1 VDNADILPAALN
13 GQPGGTVM
21 TVKDAQKKG
30 MPVLIINPL

>member
-1 VDNADILPAALN
+1 VDNDDLLLAAFN

-30 MPVLIINPL
+30 MPVLIFNPL